1 MQWALTVVQPPTVE
15 PVTLDEAKAHLRVT
29 DSAQDSYI
37 QALIRAAREWCEQFQ
52 GRAYIQQRLRLQ
64 LETWPSGRRIVLPR
78 PPLVSVESV
87 SYRNDEGHVIV
98 FDPSAYRVDTA
109 SEPGAI
115 VLAPDRG
122 WPGEMLD
129 EGLPIQVDFTAGYGA
144 DAAAVPQRV
153 RQAVLL
159 YVAFLFENRGDSLG
173 QVGLPKAVRDAIE
186 ALLWPDRV
194 WYPGPEG

>member
-1 MQWALTVVQPPTVE
+1 MQWALTVVQPPAAE
-15 PVTLDEAKAHLRVT
+15 PVSLAEAKAHLRVDD
-29 DSAQDSYI
+29 DSQDAYI
-37 QALIRAAREWCEQFQ
+37 AALITAAREWCEQFQ
-52 GRAYIQQRLRLQ
+52 GRAYITQKLRLH
-64 LETWPSGRRIVLPR
+64 LETWPSGRRILLPR

-87 SYRNDEGHVIV
+87 SYRNDEGQTIV

-115 VLAPDRG
+115 VLAPDRY

-129 EGLPIQVDFTAGYGA
+129 EGMPITIDFTAGYGA
-144 DAAAVPQRV
+144 DATSVPQRV

-159 YVAFLFENRGDSLG
+159 YVGFLFENRGDSLG

-186 ALLWPDRV
+186 ALLWPDRA